1 MTQDNNEK
9 LLASGESTL
18 KPVLRWTSAMTKL
31 MDIAP
36 EMKEWTLWCGE
47 IRILSFAS
55 ISVKDGVCKIGS
67 DSVEIEGGLY
77 VFPTFAPMFYFIELA
92 VGPIEKA
99 IPPERSRTAVEK
111 CAYYEKYVRLGL
123 ETILRQLDLT
133 CEFNVEVDKLTT

>member
-1 MTQDNNEK
+1 
-9 LLASGESTL
+9 
-18 KPVLRWTSAMTKL
+18 

-55 ISVKDGVCKIGS
+55 ISVEDGTCKIGS
-67 DSVEIEGGLY
+67 TTAEIEGGLY
-77 VFPTFAPMFYFIELA
+77 VFPTFAPMFHFIDLA
-92 VGPIEKA
+92 IGPIEKA
-99 IPPERSRTAVEK
+99 IPPERSRTEDEK

-133 CEFNVEVDKLTT
+133 CEFNVEVGSLIT